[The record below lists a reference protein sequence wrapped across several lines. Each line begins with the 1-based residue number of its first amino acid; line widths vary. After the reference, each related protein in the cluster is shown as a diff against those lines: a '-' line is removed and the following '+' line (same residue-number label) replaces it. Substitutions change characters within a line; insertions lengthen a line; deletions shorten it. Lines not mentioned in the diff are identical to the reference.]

1 MNTKHILISNI
12 EETQWAKIKSHAFS
26 AQTAVFDIN
35 FADSIYKA
43 VIQQN

>member
-1 MNTKHILISNI
+1 MNTKSILISNI
-12 EETQWAKIKSHAFS
+12 EEKQWGKIKFHAFS
-26 AQTAVFDIN
+26 AQTAVFGIN

>member
-1 MNTKHILISNI
+1 MNTKSILISNI
-12 EETQWAKIKSHAFS
+12 EEKQWGKIKSHTFS
-26 AQTAVFDIN
+26 TQTAGFGIN